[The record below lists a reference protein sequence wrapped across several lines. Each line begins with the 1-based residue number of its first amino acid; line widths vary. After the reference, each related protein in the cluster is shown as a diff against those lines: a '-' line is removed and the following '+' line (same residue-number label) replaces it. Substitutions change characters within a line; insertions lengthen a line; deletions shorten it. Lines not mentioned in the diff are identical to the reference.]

1 VYRISVD
8 EEAQEQ
14 VAALPTDLLPHYA
27 EALDVLTTA
36 PWSGEPYDRGK
47 PASAMRRLLFGS
59 QGRGEVI
66 YVVVEDQLQVDLLR
80 VYWL

>member
-1 VYRISVD
+1 MYLIVVD

-14 VAALPTDLLPHYA
+14 VAALPTSLLPHYA
-27 EALDVLTTA
+27 EALDIATMA
-36 PWSGEPYDRGK
+36 PWSGKPYNPDK
-47 PASAMRRLLFGS
+47 PLAAMRHLIFGP

-66 YVVVEDQLQVDLLR
+66 YVIVEDQQRVDVLR